1 MHFYS
6 SKTVTEPADVR
17 VNDIKFESNATHHL
31 MVVPWEHCNE
41 DTIDVKVTNSPFKIE
56 ANSYDGLNY
65 HRMSRTLNLNYDI
78 ISLDGIAY
86 DLYDEGFRVHIPKE
100 NMKRRKVETVSLP
113 RK

>member
-17 VNDIKFESNATHHL
+17 VNDIRFESNATHHL

-100 NMKRRKVETVSLP
+100 NMKRRKVETVSFTP
-113 RK
+113 